1 MFSLI
6 SLVDSARLVTVKI
19 IVINGD
25 STNWFS
31 ASTTTYTHMY
41 VSICPESFRLSI
53 AVRATDAV
61 ESS

>member
-6 SLVDSARLVTVKI
+6 SLVDSARSVIVKI

-31 ASTTTYTHMY
+31 ASTTTYVCIDMPRKF
-41 VSICPESFRLSI
+41 SAINS
-53 AVRATDAV
+53 RACH
-61 ESS
+61 